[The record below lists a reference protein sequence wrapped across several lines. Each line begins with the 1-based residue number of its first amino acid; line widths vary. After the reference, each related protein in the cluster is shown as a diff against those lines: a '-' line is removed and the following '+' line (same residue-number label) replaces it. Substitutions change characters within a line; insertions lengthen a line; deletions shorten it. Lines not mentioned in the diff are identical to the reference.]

1 MSKVEICG
9 VDTSSL
15 KRLTYRESD
24 ELLARIKEGDEGAR
38 ETFALANVRL
48 VLSVIRRFPQ
58 TKVSSDDLFQAGMI
72 GLMKSIDNFD
82 LSVGVRFSTYA
93 VPMIVGEI
101 KRVIRGN
108 NSLRVSRSVRDTAY
122 RILQARTD
130 IEAEKNDSATLD
142 EIAERVSLARKEV
155 VYALDAISDPVSLF
169 DPVYNK
175 SGDALELMDQI
186 GDERNTAEKWT
197 ENVALESAIGGLGD
211 RERSILYKRYY
222 EGKTQ
227 TEISAEIGLSQ
238 AQVSRLEK
246 SALKSVKSRMTN

>member
-9 VDTSSL
+9 VDTSDL
-15 KRLTYRESD
+15 KRLTYRESE

-58 TKVSSDDLFQAGMI
+58 SKVSSDDLFQAGMI

-101 KRVIRGN
+101 KRVIRGS
-108 NSLRVSRSVRDTAY
+108 NSLRVSRSIRDTAY

-175 SGDALELMDQI
+175 SGDSLELMDQI

-197 ENVALESAIGGLGD
+197 ENVALESAIGGLGE

-238 AQVSRLEK
+238 AQVSRIEK
-246 SALKSVKSRMTN
+246 SALKSVKSRMAN